1 MFGGTC
7 TMSGRLR
14 DDLLIETNQNPLS
27 TMSVHY
33 TKSTADALSKRE
45 SRYRVAHSIKKSKG
59 EKVIH
64 YLGGVNPETTF
75 EDYFSKDETTFF
87 RYEKNECPVPNNYAK
102 LRDIPAGTNIEDKFG
117 FFFNSDF
124 FNVSDFTM
132 RIGKDMKHFAWLD
145 FCGMPTESLVNNIQ
159 EYVTKHQNRIEEIY
173 LTFFINSR
181 GVEYVDGLLNK
192 YGKGNENKAQSLCDS
207 LNDKFSLPYTFSV
220 LDAYVNGNS
229 PMAVIK
235 MKKNKMK
242 KTKTKPAV
250 NRAVINSTNYQ
261 IMRDHGF
268 ENMEI
273 STMWQ
278 VPTQAVAAFQ
288 AWNTMRAEK
297 VTSI

>member
-1 MFGGTC
+1 
-7 TMSGRLR
+7 MSLK
-14 DDLLIETNQNPLS
+14 
-27 TMSVHY
+27 Y

-45 SRYRVAHSIKKSKG
+45 SRYKVAQSIKKSKG
-59 EKVIH
+59 EKYIH

-75 EDYFSKDETTFF
+75 EDYFSKEDTTFF
-87 RYEKNECPVPNNYAK
+87 RYEIDECPMPNNYVGLK
-102 LRDIPAGTNIEDKFG
+102 DIFTGIDTDNKFG

-124 FNVSDFTM
+124 FNMADFTM
-132 RIGKDMKHFAWLD
+132 RLCKDEKHSAWLD

-159 EYVTKHQNRIEEIY
+159 EWLTKHQNRLDEVY
-173 LTFFINSR
+173 LTFYINSR

-192 YGKGNENKAQSLCDS
+192 YGKGNENKAQSLCES
-207 LNDKFSLPYTFSV
+207 LSNKFSLPYTFSV
-220 LDAYVNGNS
+220 LDVYVNGNS

-235 MKKNKMK
+235 LTKNKMK
-242 KTKTKPAV
+242 KTKAKPVV

-268 ENMEI
+268 ENVEI

>member
-1 MFGGTC
+1 MKISLAMFGGTC

-14 DDLLIETNQNPLS
+14 DDLLIETNPNPLS

-45 SRYRVAHSIKKSKG
+45 SRYRVAQSIKKSKG

-87 RYEKNECPVPNNYAK
+87 RYEKNECPVPNGY
-102 LRDIPAGTNIEDKFG
+102 NIDADLSFG
-117 FFFNSDF
+117 FFFNVDF
-124 FNVSDFTM
+124 FTM
-132 RIGKDMKHFAWLD
+132 APLSMRLAEDKKHYAWLD

-159 EYVTKHQNRIEEIY
+159 EWATKHQNSIEEIY

-268 ENMEI
+268 DNMEI

-288 AWNTMRAEK
+288 AWNTMRTEK
-297 VTSI
+297 ATSI